1 MVGSGWTGQV
11 REGIEEKIKICSEDQ
26 VDSVTVLQ

>member
-1 MVGSGWTGQV
+1 MISLNIT
-11 REGIEEKIKICSEDQ
+11 KML